1 MTTRKEHVMWCKLRA
16 HKYVDLGDMS
26 QAVMS
31 MVSDL
36 SNHPET
42 DMTALKM
49 LMLAGMMEAQRGTDA
64 VRKWINDFNV

>member
-1 MTTRKEHVMWCKLRA
+1 MTTKKEYLAWCKLRA
-16 HKYVDLGDMS
+16 HKYVDLGNLN

-42 DMTALKM
+42 NIPALDM
-49 LMLAGMMEAQRGTDA
+49 LMLVGMMEAQRGTDA
-64 VRKWINDFNV
+64 VRKWINDFSE